1 MFPLSAVLG
10 LSPGAVVSLV
20 GAGGKTSL
28 LFALVREAV
37 ERWGA
42 GCVLVTTTTRMFQP
56 GPVDFPPLPGQDGAA
71 GVSHRPAGAH
81 AGAPAPPVRTLLCGT
96 LGEALAELERT
107 PEGAVPVLAQG
118 LLPPSGGLRAKL
130 VGVPTA
136 WVDEIAGRFAHLL
149 ILVEAD
155 GSAGRP
161 LKAPAGHE
169 PVIPS
174 STGTVVAV
182 AGTDALGA
190 PPDPLHVHRPEQVA
204 RLTGLL
210 PGEAVT
216 PLAVAQ
222 VLWHPEGCGK
232 GRPPGSRLIPV
243 LNKVDSPE
251 CLGAAR
257 RVAADLLGLG
267 APLVVLTTC
276 RKWPVVVEVVGPGG
290 GLFPGTHGAGGG
302 PP

>member
-10 LSPGAVVSLV
+10 VSPGTVVSLA

-42 GCVLVTTTTRMFQP
+42 GRVLVTTTTRMFEP
-56 GPVDFPPLPGQDGAA
+56 GPADFPPLCGEGGAA
-71 GVSHRPAGAH
+71 GAGHLSAVAPAGA
-81 AGAPAPPVRTLLCGT
+81 PVPPVRTLICGT

-107 PEGAVPVLAQG
+107 PGEAVPVLAQG
-118 LLPPSGGLRAKL
+118 VLPPSGGLRSKL
-130 VGVPTA
+130 LGVPAA
-136 WVDEIAGRFAHLL
+136 WVVEIARRFPHLL

-161 LKAPAGHE
+161 LKAPGGHE

-174 STGTVVAV
+174 SAGTVLAV
-182 AGTDALGA
+182 AGMDALGA
-190 PPDPLHVHRPEQVA
+190 PLDPSHVHRPEQVA

-210 PGEAVT
+210 PGEPVT
-216 PLAVAQ
+216 PWAMGQ
-222 VLWHPEGCGK
+222 VLWHLEGCGK

-243 LNKVDSPE
+243 LNQVDSTE
-251 CLGAAR
+251 RLGAAR
-257 RVAADLLGLG
+257 RVAAELVGLG
-267 APLVVLTTC
+267 SPVVVLTNC
-276 RKWPVVVEVVGPGG
+276 RKWPVVVEAVRSGKACLRGG
-290 GLFPGTHGAGGG
+290 HGAGGG